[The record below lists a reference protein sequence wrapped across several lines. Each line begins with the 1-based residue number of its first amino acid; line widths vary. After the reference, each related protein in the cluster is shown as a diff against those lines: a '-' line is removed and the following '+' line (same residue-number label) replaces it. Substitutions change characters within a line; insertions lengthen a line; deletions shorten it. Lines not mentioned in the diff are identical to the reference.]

1 MAAIWKGRLPLPGLR
16 RPIFTLVCLP
26 QPLTRSLLRYLMPIW
41 TQSDLR
47 TERAL
52 RKSIRADLAAWAGLA
67 LAPRGHQPAAHHIL
81 LIRELEALAAGRTD
95 RLMLLLPPGSAKSTY
110 ASLVFPPW
118 WLARFPQSSIIATS
132 HTSSLARHFGRGVRA
147 LVEQHSTRLGYAL
160 DPASRAAHRFRTSGG
175 AEYYATGVRG
185 PITGRRADLV
195 LIDDPVK
202 SQAEADSPAARDQLW
217 NWFRS
222 DLATRLKPGGRI
234 VLIMTRWHPD
244 DLGGRL
250 LEGPEPW
257 RTLRLPALAEA
268 GDPLGRELGAPLW
281 PEWEDSAAIA
291 RKRTLLGERAFAAL
305 FQQDPRPRTGRL
317 FLPARV
323 PIVDDPETTTAVRA
337 WDLAA
342 TAESAGR
349 DPDYTVGVKLGRDER
364 GGFVVLDV
372 VRLRGGPH
380 EVEEAIA
387 RTAAADG
394 AGVTIG
400 LPQDPGQAGRGQIK
414 YLVKQ
419 FAGYRIMAS
428 PETGAKE
435 TRAMP
440 VASQVNAGN
449 LSIRR
454 APWNRALLEE
464 MQDFP
469 HGAKD
474 DQVDALS
481 RAFALLT
488 EAGAPARRT
497 NVPLFSR

>member
-1 MAAIWKGRLPLPGLR
+1 
-16 RPIFTLVCLP
+16 
-26 QPLTRSLLRYLMPIW
+26 MPTW

-52 RKSIRADLAAWAGLA
+52 RKSIRADLTAWASLA
-67 LAPRGHQPAAHHIL
+67 LAPRGHQPAAHHRL
-81 LIRELEALAAGRTD
+81 LIHELEELAAGRTD

-110 ASLVFPPW
+110 TSLVFPPW

-147 LVEQHSTRLGYAL
+147 LVEQHSNRLGYAL
-160 DPASRAAHRFRTSGG
+160 DPASRAAHRFRTSTG

-185 PITGRRADLV
+185 PITGRRADLI

-202 SQAEADSPAARDQLW
+202 SQVEADSPAAREQLW
-217 NWFRS
+217 DWFRS

-234 VLIMTRWHPD
+234 VLVMTRWHPD
-244 DLGGRL
+244 DLGGRI
-250 LEGPEPW
+250 LEGADPW
-257 RTLRLPALAEA
+257 RILKLPALAEA
-268 GDPLGRELGAPLW
+268 GDPLGRAFGMPLW
-281 PEWEDSAAIA
+281 PEWESGEAIA
-291 RKRTLLGERAFAAL
+291 RKRALLGERAFAAL

-323 PIVDDPETTTAVRA
+323 NVLDDPQWITAVRA

-342 TAESAGR
+342 TAHTAGR
-349 DPDYTVGVKLGRDER
+349 DPDYTVGVKLGRDAN
-364 GGFVVLDV
+364 GAYSILDV

-387 RTAAADG
+387 RTAEADG
-394 AGVTIG
+394 VGVTIG
-400 LPQDPGQAGRGQIK
+400 LPQDPGQAGRAQVR
-414 YLVKQ
+414 YLAKQ
-419 FAGYRIMAS
+419 FAGYRVVAS

-469 HGAKD
+469 HGTKD

-488 EAGAPARRT
+488 DAGAPARRA
-497 NVPLFSR
+497 NVPMFSR

>member
-1 MAAIWKGRLPLPGLR
+1 MGRLPLRVSQR
-16 RPIFTLVCLP
+16 RIFTRAFLL
-26 QPLTRSLLRYLMPIW
+26 QRLTWSLLQYLMPTW
-41 TQSDLR
+41 TQSDLK

-52 RKSIRADLAAWAGLA
+52 RNSIRADLTAWASLA
-67 LAPRGHQPAAHHIL
+67 LAPRGHKPASHHLL
-81 LIRELEALAAGRTD
+81 LIRELEELAAGHTD

-110 ASLVFPPW
+110 TSLVFPPW
-118 WLARFPQSSIIATS
+118 WLARFPQSSIIAAS
-132 HTSSLARHFGRGVRA
+132 HTSSLARHFGRGVRS
-147 LVEQHSTRLGYAL
+147 LVEQHSIRLGYGL
-160 DPASRAAHRFRTSGG
+160 DPASRASHRFRTSSG

-185 PITGRRADLV
+185 PITGRRADLI

-202 SQAEADSPAARDQLW
+202 SQIEADSPAAREQLW

-244 DLGGRL
+244 DLGGRI
-250 LEGPEPW
+250 LEGPDPW
-257 RTLRLPALAEA
+257 RVLKLPALAEA
-268 GDPLGRELGAPLW
+268 GDPLGRAFGAPLW
-281 PEWEDSAAIA
+281 PEWEDGEAIA

-317 FLPARV
+317 FLPARIRV
-323 PIVDDPETTTAVRA
+323 LDDPVWTTAVRA

-342 TAESAGR
+342 TAQTAGR
-349 DPDYTVGVKLGRDER
+349 DPDYTVGLKLGRDAD
-364 GGFVVLDV
+364 GGFAILDV

-387 RTAAADG
+387 NTAAADG
-394 AGVTIG
+394 VSVTIG
-400 LPQDPGQAGRGQIK
+400 LPQDPGQAGRAQIR
-414 YLVKQ
+414 YLAKQ
-419 FAGYRIMAS
+419 FAGYRVVAS

-449 LSIRR
+449 LSLRR

-474 DQVDALS
+474 DQIDALS

-488 EAGAPARRT
+488 DAGAPARRT
-497 NVPLFSR
+497 NVAVFNR